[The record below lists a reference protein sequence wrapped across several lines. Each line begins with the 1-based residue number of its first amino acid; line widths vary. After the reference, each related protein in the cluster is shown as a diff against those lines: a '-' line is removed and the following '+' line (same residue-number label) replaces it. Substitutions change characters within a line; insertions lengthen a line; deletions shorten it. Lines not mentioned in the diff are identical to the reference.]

1 MNEKKISTSTIA
13 MIALMTAVTCILGPL
28 SVPIGPVPISLTNL
42 AIYFTVILL
51 GWKKGTVSYVI
62 YLLIGLVGV
71 PVFSSFSAGPAKL
84 FGPTGGYLI
93 GFIFLAMI
101 SGWFIEK
108 FPGKRVMYFVGV
120 KMAEKP
126 ADEDHPFGHGRIE
139 YVSGL
144 VVAAAILLMGY
155 ELVRDSIGKI
165 MHPEETE
172 FTLLVAVILI
182 ASILVKLYMAYYNRA
197 IGKKLDSAAMK
208 AVATDSLSDT
218 AATTVVLL
226 ASVFTHFTGI
236 KIDGYCGLVV
246 GLLVGYAGFDAARE
260 TLNPLLGQ
268 PPAHEFVEKI
278 DEIVMSH
285 SEVCGM
291 HDLIV
296 HDYGPG
302 RQMISLHAEVPAEG
316 NILELHDVIDNIE
329 NELRETLGCEATI
342 HMDPVVTSDEHVSET
357 KAAMVSLIKA
367 IDEDLSIHD
376 FRMVSGGTHTNLIFD
391 ILAPFG
397 FRLTDEELLTEVLQS
412 VHEHFGDNY
421 YVVTKIDHSYI

>member
-1 MNEKKISTSTIA
+1 MVTLLAKIFIKDSEDKIKQREAYGMLCGVIGILFNVLLFIGKFLAGTLSNSIA
-13 MIALMTAVTCILGPL
+13 ITADAFNNLSDAGSSIVT
-28 SVPIGPVPISLTNL
+28 
-42 AIYFTVILL
+42 LL
-51 GWKKGTVSYVI
+51 GFK
-62 YLLIGLVGV
+62 L
-71 PVFSSFSAGPAKL
+71 AGAK
-84 FGPTGGYLI
+84 PDT
-93 GFIFLAMI
+93 
-101 SGWFIEK
+101 E
-108 FPGKRVMYFVGV
+108 
-120 KMAEKP
+120 
-126 ADEDHPFGHGRIE
+126 HPFGHGRIE

-208 AVATDSLSDT
+208 AVATDSLS
-218 AATTVVLL
+218 
-226 ASVFTHFTGI
+226 
-236 KIDGYCGLVV
+236 
-246 GLLVGYAGFDAARE
+246 YAGFDAARE